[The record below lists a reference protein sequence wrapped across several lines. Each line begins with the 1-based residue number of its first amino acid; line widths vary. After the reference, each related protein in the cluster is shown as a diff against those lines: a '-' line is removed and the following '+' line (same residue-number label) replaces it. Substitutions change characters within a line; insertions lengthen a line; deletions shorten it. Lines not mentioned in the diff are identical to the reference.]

1 MLTVRNLKR
10 LTVVYLL
17 VAVPIV
23 AWATFVLSRDRLFD
37 DFARDV
43 RAQLDLFA
51 SGLRG
56 EIEKYAFLPRV
67 LARDSAII
75 TLLQNANDSEQV
87 MVVNRK
93 LDHVNE
99 VSRAGDTYLM
109 DRDGTTVA
117 ASNWNQIPTFV
128 GQNFAFRPYFRTAM
142 EGHAGRYF
150 ALGTT
155 SLRRG
160 YYFSYPVYGDAAK
173 IIGVS
178 VVKVS
183 MDKLEQ
189 AWREYDL
196 TLLVTDE
203 QGVVFSTNKPD
214 WQFFSLT
221 RLTDAAV
228 AKIRANQ
235 QYPLSRIEPLLFEPV
250 AQAAM
255 GDVIRVVREA
265 APTEYFRIV
274 RPLPDLG
281 WTIHALGDLTPL
293 QRSLYYRI
301 GAAVLV
307 SLMIWAL
314 VIAAALR
321 RISLSEQLAFRQRT
335 EQQLIE
341 ARDKLEQR
349 VAERTHALTLSNQ
362 ELQQEIV
369 ERRRA
374 EKELRQAQDELIH
387 AAKLATLGQLSAGV
401 THELNQ
407 PLAAISAYADN
418 AITLLDRDARPE
430 ANENLKEI
438 LRLSDRMSQI
448 MAHLKTYSRKTDDA
462 IEAVNL
468 EVCINDALSLVSAR
482 LRTLDVI
489 SDLKLSNGTRV
500 SGNAVRLEQVFV
512 NLFTNAL
519 DAMQDS
525 PEPRLTVRQTNTN
538 GTLVTEVIDTGPGI
552 DPKYI
557 DQVFDPFFT
566 TKDVGVGLGLGLSIA
581 HGIVQKFGGQLTVRN
596 QPQGGACF
604 LVTLPRI
611 G

>member
-1 MLTVRNLKR
+1 MLTVPNLKR
-10 LTVVYLL
+10 LTVAFVL
-17 VAVPIV
+17 VVVPTV
-23 AWATFVLSRDRLFD
+23 AWFTFLFSRDRLLD
-37 DFARDV
+37 DFAGDV

-51 SGLRG
+51 SSLRG

-67 LARDSAII
+67 LARDPAII
-75 TLLQNANDSEQV
+75 AVLQNVSDAAQV
-87 MVVNRK
+87 MAVNRK
-93 LDHVNE
+93 LDHVNR
-99 VSRAGDTYLM
+99 VSHAGDTYLM
-109 DRDGTTVA
+109 DRDGMTIA
-117 ASNWNQIPTFV
+117 ASNWNQTPTFV

-142 EGHAGRYF
+142 EGQAGRYF

-155 SLRRG
+155 SRRRG
-160 YYFSYPVYGDAAK
+160 YYFSYPVYADEIE

-183 MDKLEQ
+183 MDRLEQ

-221 RLTDAAV
+221 RLTDAAI
-228 AKIRANQ
+228 AQIRTNQ
-235 QYPLSRIEPLLFEPV
+235 QYPLSRIQPLSFVPV
-250 AQAAM
+250 AQATM
-255 GDVIRVVREA
+255 GDVIRVQRDT

-293 QRSLYYRI
+293 QRRVYSWV
-301 GAAVLV
+301 GAAVLA
-307 SLMIWAL
+307 SLMIWAV

-321 RISLSEQLAFRQRT
+321 RISVREQLAFRQRT

-374 EKELRQAQDELIH
+374 ERELRQTQEELIH

-418 AITLLDRDARPE
+418 AITLLDRNARPE
-430 ANENLKEI
+430 ASENLAEI

-462 IEAVNL
+462 IEAVDL
-468 EVCINDALSLVSAR
+468 EVCINDALSLINAR
-482 LRTLDVI
+482 LRTQDVDCDLELI
-489 SDLKLSNGTRV
+489 SGARV

-519 DAMQDS
+519 DAMEHS
-525 PEPRLTVRQTNTN
+525 PEPRLTVRQRITD
-538 GTLVTEVIDTGPGI
+538 GWVATEVMDTGSGI
-552 DPKYI
+552 DPRHI

-566 TKDVGVGLGLGLSIA
+566 TKDIGVGLGLGLSIA

-596 QPQGGACF
+596 QPEGGACF
-604 LVTLPRI
+604 LISLPKT